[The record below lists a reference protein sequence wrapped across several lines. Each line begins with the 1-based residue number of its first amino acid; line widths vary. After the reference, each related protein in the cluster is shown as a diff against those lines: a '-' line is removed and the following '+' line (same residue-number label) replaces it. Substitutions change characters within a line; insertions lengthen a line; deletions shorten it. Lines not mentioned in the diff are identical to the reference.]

1 MTLRTLQLP
10 KVSMLG
16 TSAMIFEAPGAF
28 DLPHQRRIWSMAHAV
43 ENWPDVCEA
52 IPGMTNLMITFEAPP
67 PDPAALASRLDEAWA
82 ASGDHQ
88 PDGKVLELSVV
99 YGGAGGPH
107 LQDVVD
113 HTGLAVDDVIAL
125 HTQPEYIVF
134 AVGSHPGYC
143 YLGGLD
149 HRLATPRRKVPLQS
163 IPGGS
168 VSIGGMQTG
177 VSASAGPSGWNT
189 IGLADA
195 HFFDPL
201 ADPPAL
207 LAPGDR
213 IRLRAER
220 VIR

>member
-1 MTLRTLQLP
+1 MSLRALEQP
-10 KVSMLG
+10 MVSMLG

-28 DLPHQRRIWSMAHAV
+28 DLGHQRRIWSMAHAV
-43 ENWPDVCEA
+43 ETWSDVDEA
-52 IPGMTNLMITFEAPP
+52 IPGMTNLMVTFESPP
-67 PDPAALASRLDEAWA
+67 RDPAALARRLEEAWSVA
-82 ASGDHQ
+82 GDHE
-88 PDGKVLELSVV
+88 PCSKLLELSVI
-99 YGGAGGPH
+99 YGGEGGPH

-113 HTGLAVDDVIAL
+113 HTGLALDEVIAL
-125 HTQPEYIVF
+125 HTKPEYVVF

-163 IPGGS
+163 IPAGS

-177 VSASAGPSGWNT
+177 ISASAGPSGWNT

-207 LAPGDR
+207 LLPGDR
-213 IRLRAER
+213 IRLKAAR

>member
-1 MTLRTLQLP
+1 MTLRTHEQP
-10 KVSMLG
+10 MVSMLG

-28 DLPHQRRIWSMAHAV
+28 DLAHQRRIWSMARTV
-43 ENWPDVCEA
+43 EAWPDVDEA
-52 IPGMTNLMITFEAPP
+52 IPGMTNLMVTFEAPP
-67 PDPAALASRLDEAWA
+67 TDPAALAKRLEEAWSA
-82 ASGDHQ
+82 AGDHE
-88 PDGKVLELSVV
+88 PDSKLLELSVV
-99 YGGAGGPH
+99 YGGDGGPH
-107 LQDVVD
+107 LQDVVA
-113 HTGLAVDDVIAL
+113 HTGLTLDEVIAL
-125 HTQPEYIVF
+125 HTQAEYVVF

-177 VSASAGPSGWNT
+177 ISASAGPSGWNT
-189 IGLADA
+189 IGLAEA
-195 HFFDPL
+195 HFFDPQ

-207 LAPGDR
+207 LSPGDR